1 MEAWLHFSCFRR
13 CQGTARFIT
22 ERCQVRNLS
31 CPCLGF
37 YSLNVCFRVFLIQNT
52 QVTDTWNKIAH
63 SFHCTPIEGE
73 AWGVAEAGV
82 GVL

>member
-1 MEAWLHFSCFRR
+1 M
-13 CQGTARFIT
+13 
-22 ERCQVRNLS
+22 RNLS

-37 YSLNVCFRVFLIQNT
+37 YSLNVCFRVFFIQNT

-73 AWGVAEAGV
+73 AWGRGV
-82 GVL
+82 VINYTLTEIPSCPVRILGSTG